1 MIADFVLYQM
11 REFEYSPEVQD
22 TRKQELQ
29 KLMQD
34 QDAMRS
40 SLLQWCYSSYGEVLI
55 FLPSRL
61 YIPSHT
67 FFL

>member
-1 MIADFVLYQM
+1 M
-11 REFEYSPEVQD
+11 REFEYIPEVQD

-40 SLLQWCYSSYGEVLI
+40 SLLQWCYSSYGEVLV
-55 FLPSRL
+55 LSPSKL
-61 YIPSHT
+61 HITDLSYWCIT
-67 FFL
+67 F